1 MADIRWFEDDGFWRD
16 MGPHMFSPE
25 RLAGTP
31 AEAAQILALA
41 GTLPGARVLDLCCG
55 PGRHSLELA
64 RRGFRVTGVD
74 RTAAYLEQARSA
86 ALAEKLAIEFIRED
100 MRAFR
105 REAGFELAL
114 SLFTSFGFFDDPG
127 DDRRVIENLRAS
139 LAGDGVLVIE
149 TIGKEVIA
157 RTFRERDW
165 HREPGGALLLE
176 ERSVAPDWSYIEARW
191 ILIREGSR
199 REHLFRIRL
208 YAAAEL
214 AALVR
219 AGGFRDVRVCGN
231 LAGDPYDHLAKRLV
245 IVARP

>member
-1 MADIRWFEDDGFWRD
+1 MEEKRWFEDDGFWRD
-16 MGPHMFSPE
+16 MAPHMFPAE

-31 AEAAQILALA
+31 AEVEQILALA
-41 GTLPGARVLDLCCG
+41 GPPPDARVLDLCCG

-74 RTAAYLEQARSA
+74 RTAAYLEQARCT
-86 ALAEKLAIEFIRED
+86 ALAENLTIELVRED
-100 MRAFR
+100 MRTFR

-114 SLFTSFGFFDDPG
+114 SLFTSFGFFDDQG

-139 LAGDGVLVIE
+139 LAANGVLVIE
-149 TIGKEVIA
+149 TIGKEVLA

-191 ILIREGSR
+191 ILIREGR
-199 REHLFRIRL
+199 QREYLFRIRL

-214 AALVR
+214 AGLLR